1 MMARI
6 DILNSYAKNLWI
18 ENDKLFDDSGEV
30 NLTVENQNQTAT
42 TKDPNDEG
50 YRIAREYYRSVLSR
64 PFETIVVFTGAGTS
78 ISTGGKSMATLW
90 KEAFPAGTKADDEE
104 FLNKI
109 NFPIP
114 TDQAGQDLEALLS
127 QAQRAVG
134 VLNAIESAAIVARI
148 NTIKQLIADNCK
160 LQLTDASSHL
170 EFLNKITS
178 RKLKYSRAKIF
189 TLNYDT
195 LFEQAGAKGNFVV
208 INGFS
213 FSVPP
218 HFDGAFFDYDVVN
231 RKNSRVHQEENF
243 VAKVFH
249 LYKPHGS
256 VNWERNAQEQ
266 IVINEEA
273 KDPMMVYPNANKYES
288 GYDQPFFEMM
298 SRFQQNVRQQ
308 NTLLLCIGFSFRDKH
323 FRNVILEAAK
333 GNSGLSVLI
342 ALPSFATK
350 PELSE
355 FMALAKKQNNIV
367 LANEKFA
374 DIAASYPFSKEYEH
388 DPRDDR

>member
-1 MMARI
+1 MARI
-6 DILNSYAKNLWI
+6 DILNSYAQNLWI

-30 NLTVENQNQTAT
+30 DLKVDNPNQTVT
-42 TKDPNDEG
+42 TKNPKDEG
-50 YRIAREYYRSVLSR
+50 YRIAREFYRSVLSR
-64 PFETIVVFTGAGTS
+64 PFENIVVFTGAGTS

-90 KEAFPAGTKADDEE
+90 EEAFPAGSREDDEK
-104 FLNKI
+104 FLNQI

-114 TDQAGQDLEALLS
+114 ADYGTGDLEALLS
-127 QAQRAVG
+127 QAQRAEG
-134 VLNAIESAAIVARI
+134 VLSSAASSAIVARI
-148 NTIKQLIADNCK
+148 KTIKQLIAENCR
-160 LQLTDASSHL
+160 LQLNDASSHL

-195 LFEQAGAKGNFVV
+195 LFEQAGAIGNFVV
-208 INGFS
+208 VNGFS
-213 FSVPP
+213 FSMPA

-231 RKNSRVHQEENF
+231 RKNSRVHEEDNF
-243 VAKVFH
+243 IAKVFH

-256 VNWERNAQEQ
+256 VNWERNVQDQ

-273 KDPMMVYPNANKYES
+273 HDPMMIYPNANKYES

-323 FRNVILEAAK
+323 FKNVILEAAK
-333 GNSGLSVLI
+333 GNSGLSLLI
-342 ALPSFATK
+342 AVPSFATK
-350 PELSE
+350 PELPE
-355 FMALAKKQNNIV
+355 FIALAKKQNNIV
-367 LANEKFA
+367 LVNEKFG
-374 DIAASYPFSKEYEH
+374 DIAAHYPFSKEYEH

>member
-1 MMARI
+1 MARI
-6 DILNSYAKNLWI
+6 DILNSYAKNLWV
-18 ENDKLFDDSGEV
+18 EDDKLFDDSGEI
-30 NLTVENQNQTAT
+30 NLKVDNANQTVT

-50 YRIAREYYRSVLSR
+50 YRMTRDFYRSVLSR
-64 PFETIVVFTGAGTS
+64 PFENIVVFTGAGTS

-90 KEAFPAGTKADDEE
+90 EEAFPAATSADDEK
-104 FLNKI
+104 FLNQI

-114 TDQAGQDLEALLS
+114 AKRGTGDLEALLS
-127 QAQRAVG
+127 QAQRAEG
-134 VLNAIESAAIVARI
+134 VLDSAASSAIATRI
-148 NTIKQLIADNCK
+148 KTIKQLIVENCR
-160 LQLTDASSHL
+160 LQLSDTSSHL

-195 LFEQAGAKGNFVV
+195 LFEQAGSKGNFVTV
-208 INGFS
+208 NGFS
-213 FSVPP
+213 FSMPA

-243 VAKVFH
+243 IAKVFH

-256 VNWERNAQEQ
+256 VNWERNPQGQ
-266 IVINEEA
+266 IVINEAA
-273 KDPMMVYPNANKYES
+273 KDPMMIYPNANKYES

-323 FRNVILEAAK
+323 FKNVILEAAK

-342 ALPSFATK
+342 TLPSFATE
-350 PELSE
+350 PELND
-355 FMALAKKQNNIV
+355 FIALAKKQNNIV

-374 DIAASYPFSKEYEH
+374 DIAAHYPFSREYEH

>member
-1 MMARI
+1 MAKI
-6 DILNSYAKNLWI
+6 DILNSYAKDLWI

-30 NLTVENQNQTAT
+30 DLKVENQNQTVT
-42 TKDPNDEG
+42 RKDPNDEG
-50 YRIAREYYRSVLSR
+50 YRIAREHYRAVLSR
-64 PFETIVVFTGAGTS
+64 PFENIVVFTGAGTS
-78 ISTGGKSMATLW
+78 ISTGGKSMETLW
-90 KEAFPAGTKADDEE
+90 KEAFPAATKENDDR
-104 FLNKI
+104 FLRKI

-114 TDQAGQDLEALLS
+114 LDQGGGDLEALLS

-134 VLNAIESAAIVARI
+134 ILGSAESAAIVAKI
-148 NTIKQLIADNCK
+148 KTIKQLIGNNCR
-160 LQLTDASSHL
+160 LQLSDASSHL

-195 LFEQAGAKGNFVV
+195 LFEQAAAKGNFVV

-213 FSVPP
+213 FSVPA

-231 RKNSRVHQEENF
+231 RKNSRVHEEENF
-243 VAKVFH
+243 IAKVFH

-256 VNWERNAQEQ
+256 VNWVRNEQEQ
-266 IVINEEA
+266 IVINEAAE
-273 KDPMMVYPNANKYES
+273 DPMMIYPNANKYES

-308 NTLLLCIGFSFRDKH
+308 NTLLLCLGFSFRDKH
-323 FRNVILEAAK
+323 FKNVILEATK
-333 GNSGLSVLI
+333 GNSGLSLLI

-350 PELSE
+350 PELFE
-355 FMALAKKQNNIV
+355 FIALAKKQNNILLSDTHFTV
-367 LANEKFA
+367 L
-374 DIAASYPFSKEYEH
+374 
-388 DPRDDR
+388 